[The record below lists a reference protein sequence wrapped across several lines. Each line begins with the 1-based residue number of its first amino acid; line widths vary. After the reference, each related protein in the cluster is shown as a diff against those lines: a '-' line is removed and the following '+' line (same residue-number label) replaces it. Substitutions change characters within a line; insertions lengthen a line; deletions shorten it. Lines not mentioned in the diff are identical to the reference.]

1 MADTLALMSCRG
13 ESTIARLLA
22 SNDPSAVSE
31 HCGKEPGVRL
41 KDKVAIITGA
51 GSGIGQATALLFGE
65 EGARVIVADIDS
77 QKVVDTV
84 SAIKDCSGVAVGVEA
99 DISKEPDAR
108 RITEEAVRA
117 FSRVDILVN
126 DAAVFILKG
135 FDATLEEWHRS
146 LGVNVIGTALC
157 TKYAVEEMKKH
168 GGAIVNLGSISSF
181 IAEPDCFT
189 YSATKAAILQMTRN
203 MAMDLAAYNI
213 RVNCVCPGTIITPA
227 SIGHMEKIGLT
238 MEEFKR
244 EEGARALL
252 KRLGEPREVARAI
265 LFLASDEASY
275 ITGASLMVDGGYTAI

>member
-1 MADTLALMSCRG
+1 M
-13 ESTIARLLA
+13 
-22 SNDPSAVSE
+22 
-31 HCGKEPGVRL
+31 RL

-51 GSGIGQATALLFGE
+51 GSGIGQATAVLFSE
-65 EGARVIVADIDS
+65 EGARVVVADIDP
-77 QKVVDTV
+77 QKVTETV
-84 SAIKDCSGVAVGVEA
+84 SLIRDRAGVAVAVEA
-99 DISKEPDAR
+99 DISQQQDAR

-117 FSRVDILVN
+117 FSRIDILVN
-126 DAAVFILKG
+126 DAAVFVLKG
-135 FDATLEEWHRS
+135 FDTTIEEWHRS

-157 TKYAVEEMKKH
+157 TKYAVVEMKKH

-181 IAEPDCFT
+181 IAEPDCFA

-203 MAMDLAAYNI
+203 MAMDLAAHNI

-238 MEEFKR
+238 MEQFKK

-252 KRLGEPREVARAI
+252 KRLGEPREVACAI

-275 ITGASLMVDGGYTAI
+275 VTGTSLMVDGGYTAT

>member
-1 MADTLALMSCRG
+1 M
-13 ESTIARLLA
+13 
-22 SNDPSAVSE
+22 
-31 HCGKEPGVRL
+31 RL
-41 KDKVAIITGA
+41 KEKVAIITGA
-51 GSGIGQATALLFGE
+51 GSGIGEATAILFGE
-65 EGARVIVADIDS
+65 EGARVVVADIDP
-77 QKVVDTV
+77 QKAMEIVAT
-84 SAIKDCSGVAVGVEA
+84 IKQRSGVAIAVEA
-99 DISKEPDAR
+99 DISKEHDAR
-108 RITEEAVRA
+108 RITQEAVRA

-126 DAAVFILKG
+126 DAAVFVLKG
-135 FDATLEEWHRS
+135 FDTTVEEWHRS

-157 TKYAVEEMKKH
+157 TKYAAEEMKKH

-181 IAEPDCFT
+181 IAEPDCFA

-203 MAMDLAAYNI
+203 MAMDLAGYNI

-252 KRLGEPREVARAI
+252 KRLGEPREVACAI

-275 ITGASLMVDGGYTAI
+275 VTGASLMVDGGYTAI